1 MEGQWFIYLQDT
13 YSNHQRLISY
23 VRKALYLFSTLI
35 LYIQF
40 LISMLH
46 TLYIHSKLLYT

>member
-23 VRKALYLFSTLI
+23 VQKALYLFST
-35 LYIQF
+35 
-40 LISMLH
+40 H
-46 TLYIHSKLLYT
+46 TLYIHSKLLYTFYDIVEHDKQ